1 VGKTTYAAIT
11 ALSERR
17 ASRGSLLV
25 TTDPASSLPGV
36 LGTPVGRAPT
46 RITRGV
52 HAARIDAPSA
62 FARWLDPRRPL
73 LAQIGVR
80 GTYLDDEDVARLLK
94 LALPGIDE
102 IIGLLEIVR
111 LARGGGALSP
121 RFDRVIVDTAPT
133 GHTLRLLA
141 APALLTRVAGVLDT
155 LHSHHR
161 AVVAALRGFYTA
173 DAADALIQELDR
185 DGRMLGGLLRDPAS
199 TTIAWVTLPE
209 PMALEETADAIQTLE
224 RDGIRVERLVVN
236 RVAAHGRG
244 QWCKARRRFEAH
256 ALAAITGRFPIRE
269 ILTLPDLGAEPRGVS
284 ALRRAAKTIATFRR
298 PRSVAP
304 TSHRVRMRFA
314 HKEDSPLFPIK
325 RGEVTLFEGAWLLFG
340 GKGGVGKTTCAA
352 GASLCLAE
360 TRRVLLLS
368 TDPAHSL
375 GDVFGALLDDRPRRV
390 PGAPASLHVREID
403 AAGAFAAFRQR
414 YEVAVDGTFARFAR
428 AGDGGSSAFR
438 DLIDLAPPGIDEV
451 IAVAEVAAAL
461 SDSSREYDVVVTDTA
476 PTGHALRLL
485 RTPDILRD
493 WTRALMMIL
502 RKYREIIGAG
512 ALAELLVQLSKRLRA
527 LQEILSDGA
536 RARFFVVARAGAL
549 PVQEAIDLMAALDA
563 LQIPMGGVIVNALG
577 APACSRTAARSRA
590 EHAQLVRLTQAAG
603 RRRRCAII
611 GAPAEMPPPH
621 GAAALS
627 DWARAW
633 RRLA

>member
-1 VGKTTYAAIT
+1 VGKTTYAAIS
-11 ALSERR
+11 ALSERG

-36 LGTPVGRAPT
+36 LDTRVGRTPT

-52 HAARIDAPSA
+52 HAARIDAPRA

-80 GTYLDDEDVARLLK
+80 GTYLDDDDVARLLK

-102 IIGLLEIVR
+102 LIGLLEIVR
-111 LARGGGALSP
+111 LAHGDGARSP
-121 RFDRVIVDTAPT
+121 RFDRVVVDTAPT

-141 APALLTRVAGVLDT
+141 APALLTRVASVLGA

-161 AVVAALRGFYTA
+161 AVVSALRGSYTA

-185 DGRMLGGLLRDPAS
+185 DGRMLAGLLRDPAS

-209 PMALEETADAIQTLE
+209 PMALEETADAIRTLE

-236 RVAAHGRG
+236 RVAAPGRG
-244 QWCKARRRFEAH
+244 QWCKARRRFEAD
-256 ALAAITGRFPIRE
+256 ALEAVTRRFPIRE
-269 ILTLPDLGAEPRGVS
+269 ILMLSDLGDEPRGVS
-284 ALRRAAKTIATFRR
+284 ALRRAAKTIAPFRR

-304 TSHRVRMRFA
+304 VSHRLRMPFA
-314 HKEDSPLFPIK
+314 QKGDSPLVSTQE
-325 RGEVTLFEGAWLLFG
+325 GEVTFFEGAWLLFG

-352 GASLCLAE
+352 AVSLRLAE

-375 GDVFGALLDDRPRRV
+375 GDVFGAPLDDRPRRV

-403 AAGAFAAFRQR
+403 AEGAFAAFRQR
-414 YEVAVDGTFARFAR
+414 YEDAVDGAFARFAR

-451 IAVAEVAAAL
+451 IAVAEVAATL
-461 SDSSREYDVVVTDTA
+461 SDASREYDVVVTDTA

-485 RTPDILRD
+485 QTPDILRD
-493 WTRALMMIL
+493 WTRALMTIL
-502 RKYREIIGAG
+502 RKYREIVGAG

-527 LQEILSDGA
+527 LQEILSDSA
-536 RARFFVVARAGAL
+536 RTRFFVVARAAAL

-563 LQIPMGGVIVNALG
+563 LQIPIGGVIVNALG
-577 APACSRTAARSRA
+577 APACSRTVTRSRT
-590 EHAQLVRLTQAAG
+590 EHAQLGRLTRAAG
-603 RRRRCAII
+603 RRRWCAII
-611 GAPAEMPPPH
+611 GTPAEMPPPH

-627 DWARAW
+627 EWARAW